1 MMRGLAVLA
10 ALAAVGGVIAL
21 VVVASGDREVR
32 VSPPTGDPVVMD
44 VSVSPSRY
52 AFGERLVAEIELVI
66 DSTRV
71 DPASVVTAAVFRPF
85 RRLGPRESERLDL
98 GRATVL
104 RFHYLIQCIDR
115 ACVPGA
121 AERVIEL
128 PTGFV
133 RYSPR
138 QGGDVVTLPLEWP
151 AVEVTSNLSPGV
163 RSNAGLRPSALVA
176 QAQADDLPPLRMR
189 GGSRLI
195 GWLLVGAAALI
206 VLAVGGW
213 LVRRLWPRRSAP
225 LISEEP
231 EQGPLEVALAR
242 IDGALAGGS
251 DEERR
256 AALDVLAR
264 RLGEAGESDLA
275 GDARRLAWS
284 EAGPQPDLVEAL
296 TSVARQR
303 SEVAA

>member
-1 MMRGLAVLA
+1 MMRGLAVLT
-10 ALAAVGGVIAL
+10 ALAAVGGVVAL
-21 VVVASGDREVR
+21 VVLASGDREVQ
-32 VSPPTGDPVVMD
+32 VAPPTGDPVVMD

-71 DPASVVTAAVFRPF
+71 DPGSVVTAAVFRPF

-98 GRATVL
+98 GRTTVL
-104 RFHYLIQCIDR
+104 RFHYLIQCVDR

-128 PTGFV
+128 PLGFV

-138 QGGDVVTLPLEWP
+138 QGDVVTLPLEWP
-151 AVEVTSNLSPGV
+151 TVEVASDLSPGV
-163 RSNAGLRPSALVA
+163 RSDVDLRPSALVA
-176 QAQADDLPPLRMR
+176 QAQADELPPLRMR
-189 GGSRLI
+189 GGSQLL

-213 LVRRLWPRRSAP
+213 LAWRLWPRRSVP
-225 LISEEP
+225 VVSEEP
-231 EQGPLEVALAR
+231 EQRPLEVALAR
-242 IDGALAGGS
+242 IDRALANGG

-264 RLGEAGESDLA
+264 RLGQAGEIDLA

-296 TSVARQR
+296 ASAARQR
-303 SEVAA
+303 TQAAA